1 MALTLLSQG
10 VQQLQMSRALS
21 KKKLAFVSSP
31 QEWDEMH
38 PKITILWSAGMELDE
53 LKATMEEVYGFRAT

>member
-10 VQQLQMSRALS
+10 AQQLQASRALS
-21 KKKLAFVSSP
+21 KKKPAFVSSS

-38 PKITILWSAGMELDE
+38 PKIIILWPGMELDE
-53 LKATMEEVYGFRAT
+53 LKATMEEVYSFRAT